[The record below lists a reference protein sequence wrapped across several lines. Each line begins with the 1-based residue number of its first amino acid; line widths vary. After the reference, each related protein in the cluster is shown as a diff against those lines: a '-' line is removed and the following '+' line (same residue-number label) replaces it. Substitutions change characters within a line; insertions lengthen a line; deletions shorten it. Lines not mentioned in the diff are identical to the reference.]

1 MSQRKTDQ
9 FCKSLFHS
17 PGFALAFALILIAL
31 VAACF
36 AAREAGPDR
45 QLAEAAPSASP
56 TNPITPRFVAGERRV
71 YRLDYASSSS
81 YDLQSLFGN
90 QPSANRGATP
100 SSLAQSFETSAQ
112 GEWTATVIGWQGD
125 HALIAYSLR
134 QPKVGLTANDQ
145 EASAQAEAV
154 SAALSRNLFAQV
166 NAQGRVIAVLIE
178 PDASNLTETFARA
191 LLAATQFTL
200 PNEPAAGQQ
209 NWETQED
216 DPNGQFVARYE
227 AEAGDAQTG
236 LRTFRKTRLRY
247 LQPRRQSRPNQFD
260 PQTTIKPSGHLTA
273 RFDFGNGRLVSL
285 NGSEA
290 QTILIANRTV
300 ARANTT
306 LSLIFVRSE
315 MTPSTEL
322 AALRREN
329 EAREKQ
335 TAALPLSATSEEA
348 GERAIHRSELGEAT
362 LESLLADLAKAESAP
377 DHRNDRLYLKFKA
390 LIYLQPESS
399 VEIGKVLASAGAE
412 SFTMRLLTA
421 ALGAVGHAQAQSAL
435 VNAMRARPQ
444 DNAALR
450 LFIPALGEASKPT
463 PLAEAALRD
472 LAFSS
477 SDREGA
483 SMAQLA
489 LGAVAQTL
497 ATTAP
502 ERAKSLVER
511 FLKELASASSEPAIR
526 QWLLVLGNAGA
537 EQSLPAIAR
546 FMDHSSPALRAAA
559 ASSLRWIE
567 DPRADELLA
576 KALTSDP
583 EATVRSEAAAALSHR
598 KMKAATFEAQKKAF
612 QTDKATNVRL
622 TLLRNL
628 WRAQGTFPEARTLVE
643 TAAAKD
649 ESKEVRK
656 QAQAIC
662 SHYRR
667 GKELR

>member
-1 MSQRKTDQ
+1 MSQRKASQ
-9 FCKSLFHS
+9 LRKGLFHS
-17 PGFALAFALILIAL
+17 PGFALAFALILGAL

-36 AAREAGPDR
+36 AAREAEPDR
-45 QLAEAAPSASP
+45 RLTETAPSASP
-56 TNPITPRFVAGERRV
+56 AANPIIYRFVAGERLV
-71 YRLDYASSSS
+71 YRLDYASSSG

-90 QPSANRGATP
+90 QPPAKQPATP

-112 GEWTATVIGWQGD
+112 GELTATVIGWQGG
-125 HALIAYSLR
+125 HVLIAYSLR
-134 QPKVGLTANDQ
+134 QPKVSLTANGQ
-145 EASAQAEAV
+145 EATAQAEAV
-154 SAALSRNLFAQV
+154 SGALSRNLFAQV

-178 PDASNLTETFARA
+178 PGASNLAQTFARA
-191 LLAATQFTL
+191 LLAATQFAL
-200 PNEPAAGQQ
+200 PDEPAAGLQ
-209 NWETQED
+209 NWEAQED

-227 AEAGDAQTG
+227 AEAGDTQTG

-247 LQPRRQSRPNQFD
+247 LPPRRQGRPNQFD

-273 RFDFGNGRLVSL
+273 RFDFGNSRLVSL

-290 QTILIANRTV
+290 QTILIANKTV

-306 LSLIFVRSE
+306 LSLNFVRSE
-315 MTPSTEL
+315 TTPSTEL

-348 GERAIHRSELGEAT
+348 GERAIHAAELGEAT
-362 LESLLADLAKAESAP
+362 LESLLASLAKAESAP
-377 DHRNDRLYLKFKA
+377 DHHNDRLYLKFKA
-390 LIYLQPESS
+390 LIYLHPESS
-399 VEIGKVLASAGAE
+399 VEIGKILAKAGAE
-412 SFTMRLLTA
+412 SFTMRTLTA

-477 SDREGA
+477 SDREAA

-489 LGAVAQTL
+489 LGAMAQTL

-502 ERAKSLVER
+502 ERAQSLVER

-546 FMDHSSPALRAAA
+546 FTDHSAPGVRAAA

-576 KALTSDP
+576 GALTADP
-583 EATVRSEAAAALSHR
+583 EAAVRSEAAAALSSR
-598 KMKAATFEAQKKAF
+598 EMNTATFEAQKKAF
-612 QTDKATNVRL
+612 QTDKAVNVRL

-628 WRAQGTFPEARTLVE
+628 WRAQGTFPEARRLVE

-656 QAQAIC
+656 QAQATM
-662 SHYRR
+662 R
-667 GKELR
+667 